1 MAQKGVIFLMLKDMQ
16 QLNAMHFDVLREIG
30 NIGQG
35 NAASSLSQLLNMSID
50 ISVPSVK
57 LLEFNETVEYLGG
70 PENIVLGMLVRLS
83 GDIQGMMLYVL
94 QKSFANRM
102 VHSVFGKEIH
112 ELVEL
117 DEMDVSFIQEIG
129 NILAGSY
136 VNAISSLTGLTIDI
150 SVPTITV
157 DMAGA
162 ILAVPAVEF
171 AQIGSKVL
179 FIDDSFIFGNAPS
192 EANNVESNMILVPE
206 LDSLEKLF
214 SKLGVEV

>member
-1 MAQKGVIFLMLKDMQ
+1 MALNNMD

-35 NAASSLSQLLNMSID
+35 NAASALSQMLGKTID
-50 ISVPSVK
+50 ISVPTVK

-70 PENIVLGMLVRLS
+70 PENIVLGMLVTLS
-83 GDIQGMMLYVL
+83 GDIKGMMLYVL
-94 QKSFANRM
+94 QKSFANSM
-102 VHSVFGKEIH
+102 VSAVFGKE
-112 ELVEL
+112 LTDLTAL
-117 DEMDVSFIQEIG
+117 DEMDVSFITEVG

-150 SVPTITV
+150 SVPTISV

-171 AQIGSKVL
+171 AQIGNRVL
-179 FIDDSFIFGNAPS
+179 FIDDSFIFGDNTAA
-192 EANNVESNMILVPE
+192 ENREIKSNMILVPE
-206 LDSLEKLF
+206 ISSLETLF
-214 SKLGVEV
+214 SRLGIEI

>member
-1 MAQKGVIFLMLKDMQ
+1 MSLNNME

-35 NAASSLSQLLNMSID
+35 NAASALSQMLGKTID
-50 ISVPSVK
+50 ISVPTVK

-70 PENIVLGMLVRLS
+70 PENIVLGMLVTLC
-83 GDIQGMMLYVL
+83 GDIKGMMLYVL
-94 QKSFANRM
+94 QKSFANSM
-102 VHSVFGKEIH
+102 ISAVFGKE
-112 ELVEL
+112 LTDLTAL
-117 DEMDVSFIQEIG
+117 DEMDVSFITEVG

-150 SVPTITV
+150 SVPTISV

-171 AQIGSKVL
+171 AQIGNRVL
-179 FIDDSFIFGNAPS
+179 FIDDSFIFGDNTAA
-192 EANNVESNMILVPE
+192 ENREIKSNMILVPE
-206 LDSLEKLF
+206 ISSLETLF
-214 SKLGVEV
+214 SRLGIEI

>member
-1 MAQKGVIFLMLKDMQ
+1 MD
-16 QLNAMHFDVLREIG
+16 QLNPMHFDVLREIG

-35 NAASSLSQLLNMSID
+35 NAASALSQMLGKTID
-50 ISVPSVK
+50 IAVPTVK
-57 LLEFNETVEYLGG
+57 LLDFNETVEYLGG
-70 PENIVLGMLVRLS
+70 PENIVLGMLVSLK
-83 GDIQGMMLYVL
+83 GDIEGMMLYVL
-94 QKSFANRM
+94 QKGFASSM
-102 VHSVFGKEIH
+102 IQSVFGKEIDD
-112 ELVEL
+112 LTNL
-117 DEMDVSFIQEIG
+117 DEMDFSFVQEIG

-179 FIDDSFIFGNAPS
+179 FIDDSFIFGNAS
-192 EANNVESNMILVPE
+192 ESSEIKSNMILVPE
-206 LDSLEKLF
+206 LTSLETLF
-214 SKLGVEV
+214 SKLGVEI

>member
-1 MAQKGVIFLMLKDMQ
+1 ME

-35 NAASSLSQLLNMSID
+35 NAASSLSQMLSQAID

-57 LLEFNETVEYLGG
+57 LLDFNESVEYLGG
-70 PENIVLGMLVRLS
+70 PENIVLGMLVGLK
-83 GDIQGMMLYVL
+83 GDINGMMLYVL
-94 QKSFANRM
+94 QKSFASSM
-102 VHSVFGKEIH
+102 LKSVFGKEISD
-112 ELVEL
+112 LTEL
-117 DEMDVSFIQEIG
+117 DEMDLSFIQEIG

-150 SVPTITV
+150 SVPTISI

-171 AQIGSKVL
+171 AQIGNSVL
-179 FIDDSFIFGNAPS
+179 FIDDSFLFTNAEKS
-192 EANNVESNMILVPE
+192 ADNNEIKSNMILVPE
-206 LDSLEKLF
+206 LSSLETLF
-214 SKLGVEV
+214 SRLGIEV

>member
-1 MAQKGVIFLMLKDMQ
+1 MALQNME

-35 NAASSLSQLLNMSID
+35 NAASSLSQMLSQAID

-57 LLEFNETVEYLGG
+57 LLDFNESVEYLGG
-70 PENIVLGMLVRLS
+70 PENIVLGMLVGLK
-83 GDIQGMMLYVL
+83 GDINGMMLYVL
-94 QKSFANRM
+94 QKSFASSM
-102 VHSVFGKEIH
+102 LKSVFGKEISD
-112 ELVEL
+112 LTEL
-117 DEMDVSFIQEIG
+117 DEMDLSFIQEIG

-150 SVPTITV
+150 SVPTISI

-171 AQIGSKVL
+171 AQIGNSVL
-179 FIDDSFIFGNAPS
+179 FIDDSFLFTNAEKS
-192 EANNVESNMILVPE
+192 SDNNEIKSNMILVPE
-206 LDSLEKLF
+206 LSSLETLF
-214 SKLGVEV
+214 SRLGIEV

>member
-1 MAQKGVIFLMLKDMQ
+1 MALNNMN
-16 QLNAMHFDVLREIG
+16 QLNPVHFDVLKEIG

-35 NAASSLSQLLNMSID
+35 NAASSLSQMLGKSID
-50 ISVPSVK
+50 ISVPTVK

-70 PENIVLGMLVRLS
+70 PENIVLGMLVGLK
-83 GDIQGMMLYVL
+83 GDINGMMLYVL
-94 QKSFANRM
+94 QQGFANSM
-102 VHSVFGKEIH
+102 LNAVFGKELH
-112 ELVEL
+112 ELTEL
-117 DEMDVSFIQEIG
+117 DEMDMSFIQEIG

-171 AQIGSKVL
+171 AQIGDRVL
-179 FIDDSFIFGNAPS
+179 FIDDSFIFLNGENNSS
-192 EANNVESNMILVPE
+192 EIKSNMILVPE
-206 LDSLEKLF
+206 ISSLETLF
-214 SKLGVEV
+214 SKLGVGI

>member
-1 MAQKGVIFLMLKDMQ
+1 MSLNTMD

-35 NAASSLSQLLNMSID
+35 NAASSLSQMLGQEID
-50 ISVPSVK
+50 IAVPSVK
-57 LLEFNETVEYLGG
+57 LLDFNETVEYLGG
-70 PENIVLGMLVRLS
+70 PENIVLGMLVGLK
-83 GDIQGMMLYVL
+83 GEIQGMMLYVL
-94 QKSFANRM
+94 QKGFAASMLR
-102 VHSVFGKEIH
+102 SVFGKE
-112 ELVEL
+112 LDDLMSL
-117 DEMDVSFIQEIG
+117 DEMDMSFIQEIG

-136 VNAISSLTGLTIDI
+136 VNAIASLTGLMIDI

-179 FIDDSFIFGNAPS
+179 FIDDSFIFGNASQSS
-192 EANNVESNMILVPE
+192 EIQSNMILIPE
-206 LDSLEKLF
+206 LSSLETLF
-214 SKLGVEV
+214 TKLGVEI